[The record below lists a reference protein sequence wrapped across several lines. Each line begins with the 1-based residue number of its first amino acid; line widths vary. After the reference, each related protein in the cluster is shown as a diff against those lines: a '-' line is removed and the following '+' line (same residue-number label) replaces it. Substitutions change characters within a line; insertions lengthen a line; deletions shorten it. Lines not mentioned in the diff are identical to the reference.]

1 MKKLLTAIVIML
13 MLMFTGCEPDKQPVS
28 NSGVGMAQAVV
39 NTQSSGLTIEQENI
53 KKRLELENMP
63 GAIKHLYVISAYSGQ
78 VILYSTV
85 KGKIT
90 SSAKRLTPT
99 TVTENGAS
107 YAMEVHIANRKYYTE
122 EVIQDDGTYSSS
134 IPYIYWWDVRGQYHQ
149 HFIEGGQI
157 LHISDKPMPV
167 KNIVINIELT
177 KGE

>member
-1 MKKLLTAIVIML
+1 MSLVMVML
-13 MLMFTGCEPDKQPVS
+13 SSCVETNPPVS
-28 NSGVGMAQAVV
+28 NSGVGMAKATVK
-39 NTQSSGLTIEQENI
+39 TQSNGLTIEQDNI

-78 VILYSTV
+78 VIIYSTV

-99 TVTENGAS
+99 TVSGSQNYSGISVPING
-107 YAMEVHIANRKYYTE
+107 NTYYTP
-122 EVIQDDGTYSSS
+122 EVIQDDGTYGSS

-149 HFIEGGQI
+149 HFIDGGQI
-157 LHISDKPMPV
+157 LHISDNPMPV
-167 KNIVINIELT
+167 KNIIINIELT